1 MYLSIRLL
9 VVSAILFCLSVPLT
23 VGAETYHWVDEQGI
37 MHFSDNP
44 PSQSR
49 AKRNKVQ
56 VREDITNSNPG
67 VREAVKESQSRV
79 SGTVR
84 DEQEKAARQRRL
96 REAGEEQE
104 RKIYQARDKRLK
116 EEQIKREQ
124 QEARELKRRL
134 DTTPVQRSAE
144 ELGGFSL
151 SSGST

>member
-9 VVSAILFCLSVPLT
+9 VVYAILFCFVVPLT
-23 VGAETYHWVDEQGI
+23 VSAETYHWVDEQGI
-37 MHFSDNP
+37 VHFSDNP

-56 VREDITNSNPG
+56 VREDITIINPG
-67 VREAVKESQSRV
+67 IRETVKESQSRV
-79 SGTVR
+79 SETAR
-84 DEQEKAARQRRL
+84 DEQEKARQRRL
-96 REAGEEQE
+96 READEEQE